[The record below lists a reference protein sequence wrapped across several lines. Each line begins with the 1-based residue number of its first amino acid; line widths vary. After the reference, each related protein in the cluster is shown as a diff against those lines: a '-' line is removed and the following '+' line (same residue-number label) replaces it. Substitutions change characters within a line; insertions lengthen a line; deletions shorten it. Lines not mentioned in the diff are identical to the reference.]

1 MHIEKP
7 KHFIFWNG
15 WSRLIAMDFC
25 LKLIHSQLDTLHDKN
40 NTSTNRNVNL
50 KEIWSELCAL
60 FVSKMLYSAQ
70 L

>member
-1 MHIEKP
+1 MYVEKP
-7 KHFIFWNG
+7 KYLIIWNG
-15 WSRLIAMDFC
+15 GSRLIAMDFC
-25 LKLIHSQLDTLHDKN
+25 LKLIHSQLDTSHEKKN
-40 NTSTNRNVNL
+40 KSTNRNVNL